1 MTQFAADE
9 TSMRL
14 RKFGYIGTDTKLSGS
29 CRFSVIYCLHTTNG
43 VMSHARVALASACR
57 HPCRERLC
65 SPCCPSRVPRHQH
78 LPLFH
83 GCRDFHLSVS
93 VSAPTLIL
101 VHPTFRVDPDF
112 RVPVPSAAFLP
123 SFLPRPRRSGAF
135 HGCDACPE
143 LLPEWKELQR
153 PTNHR

>member
-43 VMSHARVALASACR
+43 VISHARVALASACR
-57 HPCRERLC
+57 HPCRERLS
-65 SPCCPSRVPRHQH
+65 SPCCRGAECQDISIFHCFTAAEISTSPSPLA
-78 LPLFH
+78 LPLSF
-83 GCRDFHLSVS
+83 LSIRPS
-93 VSAPTLIL
+93 ESTPTSEF
-101 VHPTFRVDPDF
+101 PFPAR
-112 RVPVPSAAFLP
+112 P